1 MDEATNARF
10 LERLRRHDEAA
21 FDELL
26 RTHGPRIR
34 SVVERLIGDAA
45 EAEDLTQEVF
55 VSVFKA
61 IGEFRGDSKL
71 STWIHR
77 IAINH
82 CHNRR
87 KYLGRRARPGK
98 EAWDDDAH
106 EDGVHAPLV
115 ARVARPDEAAEG
127 NEAERMVR
135 TALAALAEDHRVLVV
150 LRDLEGLAYDEIQ
163 TITGLPEGTVKSKL
177 HRARAELVK
186 ELERLRSGSAGSSGS
201 GSSGKKR

>member
-1 MDEATNARF
+1 VTDPDESARF
-10 LERLRRHDEAA
+10 LERLRRRDESA

-26 RTHGPRIR
+26 RAHGPRIR
-34 SVVERLIGDAA
+34 SVVERMIGDPA

-71 STWIHR
+71 TTWIHR

-98 EAWDDDAH
+98 EAWDDAT
-106 EDGVHAPLV
+106 EEESAHAPLSE
-115 ARVARPDEAAEG
+115 RIARPDEAAEG
-127 NEAERMVR
+127 NEAERLVR
-135 TALAALAEDHRVLVV
+135 SALAALSDDHRALVV

-163 TITGLPEGTVKSKL
+163 TITGMPEGTVKSKL
-177 HRARAELVK
+177 HRARGELVK
-186 ELERLRSGSAGSSGS
+186 ELERLRG
-201 GSSGKKR
+201 GKKR

>member
-1 MDEATNARF
+1 MDDDSNARF

-34 SVVERLIGDAA
+34 SVVERMIGDPA
-45 EAEDLTQEVF
+45 EAEDVTQEVF

-61 IGEFRGDSKL
+61 VAEFRGDSKL

-98 EAWDDDAH
+98 EAWDDATQ
-106 EDGVHAPLV
+106 EEGVYAPLSE
-115 ARVARPDEAAEG
+115 RLARPDEVAEG
-127 NEAERMVR
+127 NEAERLVR
-135 TALAALAEDHRVLVV
+135 TALAALTEDHRVLVV

-163 TITGLPEGTVKSKL
+163 TITGMPEGTVKSKL

-186 ELERLRSGSAGSSGS
+186 ELERLRGE
-201 GSSGKKR
+201 KKR

>member
-1 MDEATNARF
+1 MDEDTNERL
-10 LERLRRHDEAA
+10 LERLRRRDEAA

-26 RTHGPRIR
+26 RTHAPRIR
-34 SVVERLIGDAA
+34 SVIERLIGDTA

-61 IGEFRGDSKL
+61 IGDFRGDSKL

-87 KYLGRRARPGK
+87 KYLGRRARPGR
-98 EAWDDDAH
+98 EAWDDSVH
-106 EDGVHAPLV
+106 EEGVHAPLSE
-115 ARVARPDEAAEG
+115 RLARPDEAFEG
-127 NEAERMVR
+127 NEAERLVR
-135 TALAALAEDHRVLVV
+135 RALAALDEEPRMLVV
-150 LRDLEGLAYDEIQ
+150 LRDLEGLRYDEIQ
-163 TITGLPEGTVKSKL
+163 AITGLPEGTVKSKL

-186 ELERLRSGSAGSSGS
+186 ELERLRGE
-201 GSSGKKR
+201 KRR

>member
-1 MDEATNARF
+1 MDQDEHARF
-10 LERLRRHDEAA
+10 LERLRRRDESA

-34 SVVERLIGDAA
+34 SVVERMIGDPA

-98 EAWDDDAH
+98 EAWDDGA
-106 EDGVHAPLV
+106 EEESAHAPLSE
-115 ARVARPDEAAEG
+115 RIARPDEAAEG
-127 NEAERMVR
+127 NEAERLVR
-135 TALAALAEDHRVLVV
+135 TALAALSEDHRALVV

-163 TITGLPEGTVKSKL
+163 TITGMPEGTVKSKL

-186 ELERLRSGSAGSSGS
+186 ELERLRE
-201 GSSGKKR
+201 GKKR